1 MSLELVNTLATFGT
15 FLVIAATGI
24 AAMVQLRHMR
34 SSNQIAVLRDLYE
47 KRGSPEMVSAIQFM
61 HVGLIEKMQDPSFR
75 YQVAH
80 RSARTD
86 ENAVPIEKATVV
98 GNFYEEMG
106 VLTKSGFIDRE
117 LLLDIHGG
125 SIVANWDALSEFTA
139 VTREA
144 RGAGIWENFEYLTVL
159 AQDWDVKYPSTY
171 PANTRR
177 IDLPNRWLEADK
189 QYAASLA
196 LA

>member
-1 MSLELVNTLATFGT
+1 MSLELVNTFGTLATFI
-15 FLVIAATGI
+15 VIAATAI

-34 SSNQIAVLRDLYE
+34 SSNQIAVLCDLYE
-47 KRGSPEMVSAIQFM
+47 KRGSPEIVSAIQFI
-61 HVGLIEKMQDPSFR
+61 HAGLTEKMQDPSFR
-75 YQVAH
+75 YQVAN

-117 LLLDIHGG
+117 LLLDIHSGT
-125 SIVANWDALSEFTA
+125 IVASWDALSEYTA

-159 AQDWDVKYPSTY
+159 AQDWDATHPTTY
-171 PANTRR
+171 PANARR
-177 IDLPNRWLEADK
+177 IDLPNKWLEADK
-189 QYAASLA
+189 QYAVSLA